1 MDFSLSP
8 EPEAV
13 QEKAQR
19 LAREVRGL
27 SARLDREGG
36 FPREILYLWAQG
48 FSHKW
53 PLPPS

>member
-36 FPREILYLWAQG
+36 FPRKSFISGPML
-48 FSHKW
+48 HKW
-53 PLPPS
+53 PLPPP